1 MRVNYKVDW
10 NALGNMQGSKSL
22 NPKKYLILDAALKII
37 GSQGLQNLSIT
48 EIAKATELSKPLVL
62 YHYET
67 KERILED
74 LLFYMIKMGDFF
86 TAGISELDD
95 SFENKV
101 KELVKGY
108 FRWYLFNR
116 EVSDFLVMVPHLREK
131 STILKKTYQEG
142 EIQLNRSWEKVF
154 LESLRFRSMEELRIS
169 VFGVRSMLSGALIH
183 IIELGERNNYAEY
196 ALRLKFNL
204 EALLKVELPT
214 FDF

>member
-37 GSQGLQNLSIT
+37 GAQGLQNLNIT
-48 EIAKATELSKPLVL
+48 ELAKNTELSKPLVL

-74 LLFYMIKMGDFF
+74 LLFFMIKMGEFF
-86 TAGISELDD
+86 TAGIAEEDE
-95 SFENKV
+95 SFENKIRN
-101 KELVKGY
+101 LVKGY

-116 EVSDFLVMVPHLREK
+116 EVSDFMVMIPHLREK
-131 STILKKTYQEG
+131 STTLKKTYEYG
-142 EIQLNRSWEKVF
+142 EIQLNRTWEKVF
-154 LESLRFRSMEELRIS
+154 LESLRFRSMEELKIS
-169 VFGVRSMLSGALIH
+169 VFGVRSMLTGSLVH
-183 IIELGERNNYAEY
+183 IIELGERSHYPEF

-204 EALLKVELPT
+204 ETLLKVELPT

>member
-37 GSQGLQNLSIT
+37 GAQGLQNLSIT
-48 EIAKATELSKPLVL
+48 ELAKSTELSKPLVL

-74 LLFYMIKMGDFF
+74 LLFFMIKMGEFF
-86 TAGISELDD
+86 TAGIAEEDE
-95 SFENKV
+95 SFENKIRN
-101 KELVKGY
+101 LVKGY

-116 EVSDFLVMVPHLREK
+116 EVSDFMVMVPHLREK
-131 STILKKTYQEG
+131 STVLKKTYEYG
-142 EIQLNRSWEKVF
+142 EIQLNRTWEKVF
-154 LESLRFRSMEELRIS
+154 LESLRFRSMEELKIS
-169 VFGVRSMLSGALIH
+169 VFGVRSMLTGSLVH
-183 IIELGERNNYAEY
+183 IIELGERSHYPEF

-204 EALLKVELPT
+204 ETLLKVELPT

>member
-10 NALGNMQGSKSL
+10 NALGNMQGSKNL

-37 GSQGLQNLSIT
+37 GAKGLHNISIT
-48 EIAKATELSKPLVL
+48 ELAKATELSKPLVL

-74 LLFYMIKMGDFF
+74 LLFYMIKMGEFF
-86 TAGISELDD
+86 TGGISELDD
-95 SFENKV
+95 SFENKI

-116 EVSDFLVMVPHLREK
+116 EVSDFLVMIPHLREK
-131 STILKKTYQEG
+131 STHLKKSYEMG
-142 EIQLNRSWEKVF
+142 EIYLNRTWEKVF

-169 VFGVRSMLSGALIH
+169 VFGVRSMLTGSLVH
-183 IIELGERNNYAEY
+183 IIELGERNNYAEH

-204 EALLKVELPT
+204 ESLLKVELPT